1 MPNKI
6 TENDVRDISFGDGN
20 LNFEINPVNDI
31 SGINKDIFI
40 KNYGSNKNI
49 ITMSFLYNYELTE
62 DNINKFTLKFKTENL
77 YEGSVLIVGGGG
89 GGGYDIGGGCQTK
102 QVEK

>member
-40 KNYGSNKNI
+40 KNI
-49 ITMSFLYNYELTE
+49 
-62 DNINKFTLKFKTENL
+62 
-77 YEGSVLIVGGGG
+77 
-89 GGGYDIGGGCQTK
+89 
-102 QVEK
+102 

>member
-6 TENDVRDISFGDGN
+6 TENDVSDISFGDGN
-20 LNFEINPVNDI
+20 LNFEINPVNDT

-49 ITMSFLYNYELTE
+49 ITMSFLYNNELTE
-62 DNINKFTLKFKTENL
+62 DNINKFKLKFKTENL
-77 YEGSVLIVGGGG
+77 Y
-89 GGGYDIGGGCQTK
+89 
-102 QVEK
+102 

>member
-89 GGGYDIGGGCQTK
+89 GG
-102 QVEK
+102 